1 MKLVWMMIVMAT
13 GAMLVIAA
21 TLVAKPF
28 DLDGRFFYGSGQSA
42 DSVASCFFCTGSK

>member
-21 TLVAKPF
+21 TLLVKPF
-28 DLDGRFFYGSGQSA
+28 DSNGQSSYEA
-42 DSVASCFFCTGSK
+42 ATAAIA

>member
-21 TLVAKPF
+21 TLLVKPF
-28 DLDGRFFYGSGQSA
+28 ELGDPSFYQTLTA
-42 DSVASCFFCTGSK
+42 RTA